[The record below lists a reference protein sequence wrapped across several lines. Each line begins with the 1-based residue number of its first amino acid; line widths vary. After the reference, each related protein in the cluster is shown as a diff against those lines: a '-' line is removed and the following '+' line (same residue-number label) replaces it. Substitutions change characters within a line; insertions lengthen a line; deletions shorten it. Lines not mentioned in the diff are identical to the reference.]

1 MQILYCLLI
10 KLLCNRCLAV
20 WYAMRFN
27 IVSSRCLIFMLNID
41 DSKFLLF
48 VYQPIVTENSF
59 LK

>member
-1 MQILYCLLI
+1 MQVLYCLLI

-20 WYAMRFN
+20 WYEMRFN